1 MWHWVRIRAVDTHGN
16 VLPFYQEPVR
26 ITAEGDIAIIGPDT
40 IALQGG
46 MGGTYVKTSWE
57 IRSGNFVITV
67 PDRRGN
73 KDTVSGYGLI
83 SGENQR
89 ERIRV
94 TL

>member
-1 MWHWVRIRAVDTHGN
+1 M
-16 VLPFYQEPVR
+16 P
-26 ITAEGDIAIIGPDT
+26 TAMCFLLSGAGTDHREGDIAIIGPDT

-46 MGGTYVKTSWE
+46 MGGTYVKVLGYPV
-57 IRSGNFVITV
+57 RNFVITV